1 VLKRPLKK
9 KREKDKLPEAARPRR
24 KEESR

>member
-9 KREKDKLPEAARPRR
+9 RGKDKLPEAARPRR
-24 KEESR
+24 EEESR